1 MCIESFFHYFKY
13 LRVKEKIV
21 RIVKLHPTQ
30 RRKRALLIND
40 TYPGIMIAVAGFAML
55 ESGQF
60 TIIAFANIVAG
71 AALVRFGVKEWR
83 SSAGKE
89 SHGIQWFDVIGGV
102 VTILDALTIYKPWK
116 GFQPAWLYF
125 AVGLAAIAK
134 GVFGIKIP
142 GFRRLTIFTDGFKIR
157 RSPFSSLKSTWSDTQ
172 SLACDG
178 HNIHLTAKNTT
189 KRSFKLRGIENAS
202 EVTEAL
208 MDAARTNGIHVAVKG
223 N

>member
-1 MCIESFFHYFKY
+1 MYIESFFHHFKY
-13 LRVKEKIV
+13 LRMKEKIV
-21 RIVKLHPTQ
+21 RVVKLRPTQ

-134 GVFGIKIP
+134 GVLGIKIP

-172 SLACDG
+172 SLAFDG
-178 HNIHLTAKNTT
+178 HHIHLTAKNTT

-202 EVTEAL
+202 EATEAL
-208 MDAARTNGIHVAVKG
+208 MDAARTNGINVVVEG

>member
-1 MCIESFFHYFKY
+1 
-13 LRVKEKIV
+13 VKEKIV
-21 RIVKLHPTQ
+21 RVVKLHPTQ

-40 TYPGIMIAVAGFAML
+40 TYPGIMIVVAGFGML

-60 TIIAFANIVAG
+60 TIIAFANIIAG

-102 VTILDALTIYKPWK
+102 VTILDALTMYKPWK

-125 AVGLAAIAK
+125 
-134 GVFGIKIP
+134 GVFGINIP

-172 SLACDG
+172 SLAFDG
-178 HNIHLTAKNTT
+178 HNIHLTAKNAT

-202 EVTEAL
+202 EATEAL
-208 MDAARTNGIHVAVKG
+208 MNAARTNGINVIVEG